1 MAFGGIEKTRF
12 GVSTF
17 PTDYGMQPVELAKAA
32 EERGFDSLFFPEHTH
47 IPVSRA
53 TPFPGGGELPKQYW
67 RAHDPFV
74 ALAACAAVTE
84 RIRLGTGICLI
95 IERDPITTAK
105 AIASLDMISD
115 GRAIIGVGAGWN
127 REEMEN
133 HGASYRHRWA
143 ITREKVLAMRAIW
156 NNEEAEFH
164 GEHCG
169 FRSALEP
176 PQASAG
182 EWPADLDRR
191 QLEVGIR
198 ADCGLCGRLDAHR
211 GLGFRQHGALARSD
225 GRQGPQGG
233 GFGLGV
239 VRRPAGRRPGGG
251 THQPRLR
258 PRDFRSAAG
267 AGGDGAAAARP
278 LPSVGC
284 ASAGQGLAPKMVISA
299 ILRYVSHQVR
309 RTGAAAQAVNAG
321 ALVGVCR

>member
-17 PTDYGMQPVELAKAA
+17 PTDYGMQPVALAKAA

-47 IPVSRA
+47 IPASRA

-105 AIASLDMISD
+105 AIASLDVISG

-164 GEHCG
+164 GEHVDFDPLWSHPKPLQENGPPIWIGANSKWVFERIADYADGWMPIGGLGSGNMERLREAMAAKGRKVEDLDLALFGAPPDIGQVVGRIDQG
-169 FRSALEP
+169 FDHVIFGLP
-176 PQASAG
+176 PA
-182 EWPADLDRR
+182 PADTVLPLLDRYQALVAEAR
-191 QLEVGIR
+191 
-198 ADCGLCGRLDAHR
+198 
-211 GLGFRQHGALARSD
+211 HGA
-225 GRQGPQGG
+225 
-233 GFGLGV
+233 
-239 VRRPAGRRPGGG
+239 
-251 THQPRLR
+251 
-258 PRDFRSAAG
+258 
-267 AGGDGAAAARP
+267 
-278 LPSVGC
+278 
-284 ASAGQGLAPKMVISA
+284 
-299 ILRYVSHQVR
+299 
-309 RTGAAAQAVNAG
+309 
-321 ALVGVCR
+321 